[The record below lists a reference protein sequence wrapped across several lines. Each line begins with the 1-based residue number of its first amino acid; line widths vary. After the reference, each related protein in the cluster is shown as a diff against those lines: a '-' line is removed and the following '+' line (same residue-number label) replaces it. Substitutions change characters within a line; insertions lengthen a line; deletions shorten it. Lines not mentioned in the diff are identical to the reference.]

1 MNSLNN
7 EYNLKGRYKM
17 NDFLGYDDD
26 EFLSQID
33 ESIEFEMDENTFE
46 NDDDVLTFEY
56 ESN

>member
-1 MNSLNN
+1 
-7 EYNLKGRYKM
+7 M

-33 ESIEFEMDENTFE
+33 ESIQFEMDENTFD
-46 NDDDVLTFEY
+46 NDDDLLTFEY